1 MYETQ
6 VDGLPGQ
13 GEAAVEAIALCRMPE
28 GDFASGVRAQLADAR
43 VPGDVG
49 RGLRTAPNFMVAGD
63 FASGM
68 RALAKVTGGRG
79 DFAAGH
85 RSESTRAAR
94 RAALSA
100 RYRGSSHWRGHGPL
114 GEPGRP

>member
-13 GEAAVEAIALCRMPE
+13 GEAAVEGTALYQTLE

-43 VPGDVG
+43 VAGDFG
-49 RGLRTAPNFMVAGD
+49 SGLRSAPNSMVVGD

-68 RALAKVTGGRG
+68 RALANVTAGRG
-79 DFAAGH
+79 DFATGH
-85 RSESTRAAR
+85 RSESTRTAR
-94 RAALSA
+94 RVGRSA
-100 RYRGSSHWRGHGPL
+100 RYRGSSHWHSHEPL